1 MFVVLV
7 MLVAH
12 VALVMLVVLVM
23 FVVLLVLV
31 MLVMFAALVVLL
43 VRTEDLPGRSST
55 AAGYT
60 GHQTQGLQIY
70 PPGFGQT
77 PPKKRRSTQ

>member
-1 MFVVLV
+1 MFVMLV

-12 VALVMLVVLVM
+12 VALVMLVVL
-23 FVVLLVLV
+23 VVLLVLV